1 MFSYLRSNNRRSAL
15 PSPSVPSNAS
25 ARHVHTLQRSNE
37 DLFFHHASYTSEQP
51 ASSPISPDPPILPP
65 IPRVASQHESSDEHY
80 YESRRS
86 QKGSLVA
93 GENTE
98 EKEKM
103 SALQPIMSE
112 DPSVHGRRLD
122 DQRPLSSRSDGTG
135 AAPVPLLPKPQYK
148 NRQLQPPHPQSDFM
162 RSHSEPFSKH
172 TEART
177 QEQAEEGAQPARAP
191 PPPPLKL
198 SRGSVPSNAP
208 NRQSKAKFNL
218 LNPMALLARRRSH
231 QAVAEAN
238 SEKSQ
243 YKGAYPPV
251 LGIPDDFDPR
261 IRGKVVHDF
270 SAPRS
275 GKNRPSDRARGANKQ
290 REAIIYNSRKTS
302 PNPSIS
308 CVDDDSPSS
317 GEREHTPQFTE
328 HFDDEFGP
336 LKDGQAKQKASAFMY
351 QVSLSEPQAE
361 PQSST
366 LPPFARHLPSDI
378 TTTANVIQKTSSP
391 PPKKSLEIVPES
403 SVPDPIATN
412 KSLPSTP
419 PSSPPVKA
427 RSRAS
432 SNGDQSYQPA
442 GLPKHFKS
450 NASRF
455 SFDLTGVGSA
465 AQEKLLEEKH
475 RQNERN
481 KARRSDDLNSTGS
494 GTFAKDVDDDNGEDY
509 SDDYGD
515 MDDVDGLEERIPGI
529 NADVEDTV
537 AVEAQHDPHG
547 SNFASPGKSSFH
559 SDPSLASTGITS
571 PNTPRDSIGQSVD
584 ATITKTPSYLVS
596 SHDGPQINLHP
607 GTITRPPGEDLRGTT
622 HAHPAIYT
630 RSSMTCLARPVGGND
645 DDDLY
650 FDDGMIEDLDEQD
663 NHAFDES
670 VFDDDSSR
678 VYGLALRDQ
687 HDLLRNAEGSIVQHH
702 PSVLNVKTNPAPESI
717 DRGAG
722 QLNEVDAE
730 SRDSVTQLNR
740 ELRTSFSRVADLPSY
755 TAYHDALAL
764 GINQAALNGK
774 FLRRSSFNQSAE
786 NPSCDTIGLSPALDN
801 AAVSQ
806 PKGLPID
813 NEVGNADDFECE
825 DGLAD
830 DSIIAAA
837 NAEALENDDE
847 GFYGQEFGFFARAS
861 SSSGEAEYANG
872 GYFGARGF
880 EGIGRSHS
888 GRANEPSLTPIT
900 ERSEWSN
907 RNSAISLA
915 MHGYQPHSAGA
926 QPSAGLAQLADMMHL
941 EDDDM
946 SLSALMKL
954 RRGAWGGSNAS
965 LHSSSS
971 GSPLTYVPAVGFPA
985 AVPMQH
991 SNSSNGNVHVSNSS
1005 PLTMQSDHNFTS
1017 STYSLASSNGFA
1029 SSSNEDSQ
1037 PSPASA
1043 TITFSTQQQALPI
1056 QQQQHPPPQSAPA
1069 FLPQQQQF
1077 LQQALPVL
1085 SPPTVNV
1092 LPKQPQRRSIS
1103 PVKRGSMGPPPK
1115 PTTKGHSRNSSNT
1128 SESVSYV
1135 LETAGEDGG
1144 QGRWVLEKR
1153 RVDESGAVEV
1163 LGREVVEGGRI

>member
-1 MFSYLRSNNRRSAL
+1 M
-15 PSPSVPSNAS
+15 PP
-25 ARHVHTLQRSNE
+25 QGIE
-37 DLFFHHASYTSEQP
+37 DLSFYHASYISDQP
-51 ASSPISPDPPILPP
+51 SPSPISPDPPILPP
-65 IPRVASQHESSDEHY
+65 IPRVASRHESSDGHNYEN
-80 YESRRS
+80 YESRGL
-86 QKGSLVA
+86 QKSDIIA
-93 GENTE
+93 E
-98 EKEKM
+98 EDTGKREKM
-103 SALQPIMSE
+103 PPLQPVLSE
-112 DPSVHGRRLD
+112 NPCIHRRLED
-122 DQRPLSSRSDGTG
+122 DERPLSSRSDGAG
-135 AAPVPLLPKPQYK
+135 AAPAPLPPKHQYQ
-148 NRQLQPPHPQSDFM
+148 NRQLQLPHAHPSSM
-162 RSHSEPFSKH
+162 RSHSGPFSKH
-172 TEART
+172 TEARI
-177 QEQAEEGAQPARAP
+177 QEQSDEGAQPARAP

-198 SRGSVPSNAP
+198 SRASVSSNTQG
-208 NRQSKAKFNL
+208 RHGKAKFNL

-238 SEKSQ
+238 TEKSQ

-275 GKNRPSDRARGANKQ
+275 GKNKPSDRARGADKQ

-302 PNPSIS
+302 PNPSVS
-308 CVDDDSPSS
+308 CADDDSPSS
-317 GEREHTPQFTE
+317 GEREHTPQFRE
-328 HFDDEFGP
+328 HFDDDFEP
-336 LKDGQAKQKASAFMY
+336 LKGERAKQKASAFMY
-351 QVSLSEPQAE
+351 QVSLSEPQPE
-361 PQSST
+361 SKSSA
-366 LPPFARHLPSDI
+366 LPPFARYLPPDI
-378 TTTANVIQKTSSP
+378 TTTANCIQKTSSP
-391 PPKKSLEIVPES
+391 PPKKSLDIVPES
-403 SVPDPIATN
+403 SVPDPLATD

-432 SNGDQSYQPA
+432 STGDSSYQPA

-465 AQEKLLEEKH
+465 AQEKVLEEKH

-481 KARRSDDLNSTGS
+481 KARRSDDLNSTGA
-494 GTFAKDVDDDNGEDY
+494 GKLARGADDEDREDY
-509 SDDYGD
+509 SDEYGD
-515 MDDVDGLEERIPGI
+515 MDDDDGLEEKIPGI
-529 NADVEDTV
+529 NADAEDPVITEVEQ
-537 AVEAQHDPHG
+537 EAHG

-559 SDPSLASTGITS
+559 TDPSLASTGITS
-571 PNTPRDSIGQSVD
+571 PNTPRDSLGQPPEIPMNKTAFHLPSFPNLQPTGPHSS
-584 ATITKTPSYLVS
+584 TIFHPSAG
-596 SHDGPQINLHP
+596 DPGGAAQPHP
-607 GTITRPPGEDLRGTT
+607 T
-622 HAHPAIYT
+622 IYT
-630 RSSMTCLARPVGGND
+630 RSSMMRSARSVREND

-650 FDDGMIEDLDEQD
+650 FDDGMIEDLDMQENQV
-663 NHAFDES
+663 FDES
-670 VFDDDSSR
+670 IFDDDSSR
-678 VYGLALRDQ
+678 VYGLPLRDQ
-687 HDLLRNAEGSIVQHH
+687 NDLLRRAEGSIVQHH
-702 PSVLNVKTNPAPESI
+702 PSVLGIKTNPAPESI

-722 QLNEVDAE
+722 QSNDVDAE

-740 ELRTSFSRVADLPSY
+740 DMRTSFSRVADLPSY

-774 FLRRSSFNQSAE
+774 FLRRSSLNQIADTT
-786 NPSCDTIGLSPALDN
+786 SCDNTGSPPAHHD
-801 AAVSQ
+801 AEVSQ
-806 PKGLPID
+806 AQGLLIGG
-813 NEVGNADDFECE
+813 EIGNADDYEY
-825 DGLAD
+825 DDVLAD

-872 GYFGARGF
+872 GYFGARGL

-907 RNSAISLA
+907 RNSGISLA
-915 MHGYQPHSAGA
+915 MHGYHPHSAGA
-926 QPSAGLAQLADMMHL
+926 QSSAGLAQLADMMHL

-985 AVPMQH
+985 ALPMQH
-991 SNSSNGNVHVSNSS
+991 SNSSNGNVHFSNSS
-1005 PLTMQSDHNFTS
+1005 PLTMQSDHNFAS
-1017 STYSLASSNGFA
+1017 SSYSLASSNGFA

-1043 TITFSTQQQALPI
+1043 TITFSTQQQALPV
-1056 QQQQHPPPQSAPA
+1056 QQQSLPQSVPA

-1077 LQQALPVL
+1077 LQQANPVL
-1085 SPPTVNV
+1085 SPTAVNV
-1092 LPKQPQRRSIS
+1092 HPKQSQRRSMS
-1103 PVKRGSMGPPPK
+1103 PVKRGSMGPPLK
-1115 PTTKGHSRNSSNT
+1115 PTKGHSRSGSNT

-1135 LETAGEDGG
+1135 LEPAGEDGG

-1153 RVDESGAVEV
+1153 RVDESGVVEV